1 VEVNTSRNY
10 HNINNGEDG
19 NGWATCS
26 HILELSIKG
35 ISSLRFLVIFF
46 VTLSPT
52 FPCNSTRGGFGG
64 TSSKF

>member
-1 VEVNTSRNY
+1 MGD
-10 HNINNGEDG
+10 GEDG
-19 NGWATCS
+19 NGWVMCS
-26 HILELSIKG
+26 LILKLSIKG

-64 TSSKF
+64 TPSKF